1 VNKLLE
7 IPKPKDKNHIIWEHV
22 LTSCVGFVGTFVLM
36 YFGPLFLASSG
47 RHSYR
52 RNGPNETIGSFYE
65 TMLENPEYMVLIASL
80 VTIGINLF
88 ILRKNRKMKLIVGII
103 ETNFDFQIERTNAYF
118 AKVEKLSVPK
128 ERFSFRIERMV
139 SSESDKKQE
148 LIFSDSQ
155 TRMEIGRIK
164 PQHIFWE
171 KQITQVRN
179 VIQNLKQYRE
189 PDTQRRSGFNPV
201 SFLFDVSR

>member
-1 VNKLLE
+1 MNKLLE

-22 LTSCVGFVGTFVLM
+22 LTSCVGFVGTFVLI
-36 YFGPLFLASSG
+36 YFGPLFLASGG
-47 RHSYR
+47 RHSSR
-52 RNGPNETIGSFYE
+52 RMEPNETIGSFYE

-103 ETNFDFQIERTNAYF
+103 ETDFDFQIERTNAYF

-128 ERFSFRIERMV
+128 ESFSFRIERMV

>member
-1 VNKLLE
+1 MNKLLE

-22 LTSCVGFVGTFVLM
+22 LTSCVGFVGTFALM
-36 YFGPLFLASSG
+36 YFGPLFWAASG

-52 RNGPNETIGSFYE
+52 HKDTNEAIGSFYL
-65 TMLENPEYMVLIASL
+65 TMLENTENMVLIASL
-80 VTIGINLF
+80 VTIGINFF

-103 ETNFDFQIERTNAYF
+103 ETDFDFQIERTNAYF
-118 AKVEKLSVPK
+118 AKVEKLNIPK

-139 SSESDKKQE
+139 SSETDKKQE